1 MMGARRLTRMLIIAV
16 LAAGGAMILVPS
28 RPVGQTAT
36 FDLVIQG
43 GHIVDGTGGTWF
55 VGDVGIKGDSIAAV
69 APRLDAQGARLI
81 DAAGLIVSPG
91 FIDVHSHSESPE
103 QGLVSQPAAENNV
116 RQGVTTVFGN
126 PDGGGQVPIKP
137 FLDRIAAAR
146 PTINLGA
153 FIGHGSI
160 RAKVIG
166 STDRL
171 ATPAE
176 MDRMRALVREGMNDG
191 AFGLSTGLFY
201 VPGNYAPLAEVIDLA
216 HVAGESGGIHQSHM
230 RDEASGVIDSVRETI
245 AIGEQGHLPTEVTH
259 HKIIGK
265 ANWGRSV
272 DTLRLIDEARA
283 RGVDVTID
291 QYPFTASSTS
301 IEAGLVPQWAR
312 EGGRERLLTRLRDP
326 QTGTRV
332 HADIVKAIDTDRGG
346 GDPANVALAAC
357 GFDPLLSGKNLAQ
370 VLRER
375 GKPVTLSAAADLVVE
390 IVEKGGCSAIYH
402 AIDEDDLVRIMKHP
416 ATMIA
421 SDAAPGE
428 PEFGRDVP
436 HPRAY
441 GTFARVLGVYVR
453 EKHVLTLEEAV
464 RKMSSF
470 PAMRMRLVDRG
481 IVRPGMKAD
490 IAVFDAAEVKD
501 VATFE
506 KPHRYAVG
514 MHVVV
519 VNGQIVLDE
528 NGRMTS
534 ARPGRVLFGPGHRVA
549 H

>member
-1 MMGARRLTRMLIIAV
+1 
-16 LAAGGAMILVPS
+16 
-28 RPVGQTAT
+28 
-36 FDLVIQG
+36 
-43 GHIVDGTGGTWF
+43 
-55 VGDVGIKGDSIAAV
+55 
-69 APRLDAQGARLI
+69 
-81 DAAGLIVSPG
+81 
-91 FIDVHSHSESPE
+91 
-103 QGLVSQPAAENNV
+103 
-116 RQGVTTVFGN
+116 
-126 PDGGGQVPIKP
+126 
-137 FLDRIAAAR
+137 
-146 PTINLGA
+146 
-153 FIGHGSI
+153 
-160 RAKVIG
+160 
-166 STDRL
+166 
-171 ATPAE
+171 
-176 MDRMRALVREGMNDG
+176 
-191 AFGLSTGLFY
+191 
-201 VPGNYAPLAEVIDLA
+201 
-216 HVAGESGGIHQSHM
+216 
-230 RDEASGVIDSVRETI
+230 
-245 AIGEQGHLPTEVTH
+245 
-259 HKIIGK
+259 
-265 ANWGRSV
+265 
-272 DTLRLIDEARA
+272 LRLIDEARA

-312 EGGRERLLTRLRDP
+312 EGGRERLLARLKDQ
-326 QTGTRV
+326 QTGARV

-375 GKPVTLSAAADLVVE
+375 GKPVTLSTAADLVVE

-402 AIDEDDLVRIMKHP
+402 AIDEDDVVRIMKHP

-470 PAMRMRLVDRG
+470 PAMRMRLMDRG
-481 IVRPGMKAD
+481 LVRPGMKAD

-514 MHVVV
+514 MHVVI
-519 VNGQIVLDE
+519 VNGQIVLEE

-534 ARPGRVLFGPGHRVA
+534 ARPGRVLFGPGYRAA